1 MPTLQIPPWPAPV
14 FTLGNPAIIARPT
27 TAFLCSRKYPAAAV
41 LRIYDWAQ
49 AARERG
55 ECVISGFHSA
65 LERDVLEILLGGE
78 QPLILAAARSLP
90 RRLAPALR
98 DAIKED
104 RLLVLSPFPQTTTRI
119 TAATARRRNE
129 FMLTIADR
137 IVLGHLSHDG
147 TLASAITRAAPHKES
162 VMLSAL

>member
-1 MPTLQIPPWPAPV
+1 MHHL
-14 FTLGNPAIIARPT
+14 
-27 TAFLCSRKYPAAAV
+27 
-41 LRIYDWAQ
+41 D
-49 AARERG
+49 
-55 ECVISGFHSA
+55 
-65 LERDVLEILLGGE
+65 GE
-78 QPLILAAARSLP
+78 QILHQGELRCLDAHPLLAAARSLP

-119 TAATARRRNE
+119 TAATARKRNE

-137 IVLGHLSHDG
+137 IVIGHLSG
-147 TLASAITRAAPHKES
+147 GGALARTITRAAPHKES